1 MIRFLIKGILR
12 DKTRSVLPVLVVSLG
27 VMLTVFLSGW
37 VTGVFGDVIDM
48 NARFNTGHVKIMTRA
63 YANDREQ
70 KPNDLALLGTSELI
84 SQLKEDYPE
93 MQWVK
98 RIYFGGLLDV
108 PDKNGETRAQGPA
121 SGQAV
126 DLLSP
131 GSGEAE
137 RMNITQSL
145 VSGKIPQRRGQAL
158 ISHEFAER
166 FDVKPGDPVTVFA
179 STMYG
184 SMAFKNFTVSGT
196 LRFGNAMLDRGAV
209 IVDIRDARQALNM
222 EDAAGE
228 VLGFFEQGKYPP
240 EKALEVKT
248 SFNKKYSNEEDEFS
262 PMMLTLGDQEGLDE
276 MLAYSES
283 VVGIVIFVFVFAMS
297 LVLWNTG
304 LLGGLRRYGEFGVRL
319 ALGEEKPHIYKTL
332 IYEAF
337 IIGLIGSVLGT
348 AIGVGLSF
356 YLQEHGIDFGS
367 MTDNMGMM
375 LPSKFRAVVTP
386 QLFYIGF
393 IPGLFAM
400 VLGNALSGIGIYRR
414 QTARLFK
421 ELEV

>member
-1 MIRFLIKGILR
+1 MIRFLFKGILR
-12 DKTRSVLPVLVVSLG
+12 DKSRSVLPVLVVSLG

-37 VTGVFGDVIDM
+37 ITGVFGDVIDM
-48 NARFNTGHVKIMTRA
+48 NARFNTGHVKVMTRA
-63 YANDREQ
+63 YANNREQ
-70 KPNDLALLGTSELI
+70 KPNDLALLGTNELI
-84 SQLKEDYPE
+84 SQLQQDYPG
-93 MQWVK
+93 MHWVE

-108 PDKNGETRAQGPA
+108 PDENGETRAQGPA

-131 GSGEAE
+131 GAKEAE
-137 RMNITQSL
+137 RMHMTQS
-145 VSGKIPQRRGQAL
+145 VVTGRMPEKQGEAL

-166 FDVKPGDPVTVFA
+166 FNVQPGDQVTVFA
-179 STMYG
+179 STMHG
-184 SMAFKNFTVSGT
+184 SMAFQNFIVSGT
-196 LRFGNAMLDRGAV
+196 IRFGSSVLDRGAV

-222 EDAAGE
+222 EDAASE
-228 VLGFFEQGKYPP
+228 VLGFFEEGKYLP
-240 EKALEVKT
+240 EKAAAIKA
-248 SFNKKYSNEEDEFS
+248 SFNEKYSGVNDEFS

-283 VVGIVIFVFVFAMS
+283 VSSIVIFVFVLAMS

-319 ALGEEKPHIYKTL
+319 ALGEEKTHIYKTL
-332 IYEAF
+332 VFEAL
-337 IIGLIGSVLGT
+337 IIGLLGSVLGT
-348 AIGVGLSF
+348 TIGVGVAF
-356 YLQEHGIDFGS
+356 YLQGHAIDFGS
-367 MTDNMGMM
+367 LTDNLGMM
-375 LPSKFRAVVTP
+375 MPSEFRAVVSP